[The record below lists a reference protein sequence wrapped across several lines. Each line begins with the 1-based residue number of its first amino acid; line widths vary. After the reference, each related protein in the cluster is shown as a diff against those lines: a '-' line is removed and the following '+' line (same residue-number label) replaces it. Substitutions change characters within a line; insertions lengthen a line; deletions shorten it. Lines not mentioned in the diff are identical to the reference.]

1 MSIVFARV
9 DSRLFHGQI
18 IESWVPETS
27 TSMVIVAD
35 DSAASNPFQKKI
47 MELSAPK
54 DISLRVEGIDEVVA
68 DLCNER
74 FADERVMLIFASLH
88 NAVDAYKRGIRFDEI
103 NIGNV
108 GHCQGRRQVTSSVC
122 LNDEDVS
129 DLKALAEMGVSVD
142 VRCVPRDKP
151 KALQD
156 IFDIYDAFSQEDA

>member
-18 IESWVPETS
+18 IEGWVPETS
-27 TSMVIVAD
+27 TSMVIVVD

-54 DISLRVEGIDEVVA
+54 DIRLRVEGIDEAVT
-68 DLCNER
+68 DLCGGR
-74 FADERVMLIFASLH
+74 FADERIMLIFASLH
-88 NAVDAYKRGIRFDEI
+88 DAFDACKKGIRFDEI
-103 NIGNV
+103 NIGNI
-108 GHCQGRRQVTSSVC
+108 GHCRGRCQVTPSIC

-129 DLKALAEMGVSVD
+129 ELKALAEMGVSVD

-151 KALQD
+151 KALQALL
-156 IFDIYDAFSQEDA
+156 DIYDASSREEL

>member
-35 DSAASNPFQKKI
+35 DSAASNPFQKKV

-54 DISLRVEGIDEVVA
+54 GISLRVEGIDEAVA
-68 DLCNER
+68 DLSSER
-74 FADERVMLIFASLH
+74 FAGERVMLIFASLH
-88 NAVDAYKRGIRFDEI
+88 DAFEAYKKGIRFDEI

-108 GHCQGRRQVTSSVC
+108 GHCQGKRQVTSSIC

-129 DLKALAEMGVSVD
+129 DLKAIAKTGVSVD
-142 VRCVPRDKP
+142 VRGVPRDKP
-151 KALQD
+151 KGLQD
-156 IFDIYDAFSQEDA
+156 ILEIYEASQRRES

>member
-1 MSIVFARV
+1 MPIVFARV

-54 DISLRVEGIDEVVA
+54 GISLRVEGIDEAVA
-68 DLCNER
+68 DLRSGR
-74 FADERVMLIFASLH
+74 FAGERIMLIFASLH
-88 NAVDAYKRGIRFDEI
+88 DAFDACKRGMRFDEI

-108 GHCQGRRQVTSSVC
+108 GHCRGRCQVTPSIC

-129 DLKALAEMGVSVD
+129 DLKALAGMGVSVD

-151 KALQD
+151 KALQALL
-156 IFDIYDAFSQEDA
+156 DIYDASVRREV